1 MENIDSCQALF
12 LDLWDFLLWLS
23 DYAFYSSVA
32 WAGIGFVVGFL
43 VFPFFGSWLAGLR
56 ERRGVSR

>member
-1 MENIDSCQALF
+1 MGNIDSCQALF
-12 LDLWDFLLWLS
+12 LDLWDFLVWLS

-32 WAGIGFVVGFL
+32 WAGVGFVLGVL
-43 VFPFFGSWLAGLR
+43 AVFGLAGFR